1 MKKLINKI
9 IIILFILMTVANII
23 SITENHAATYSFGFT
38 GPTQANAGD
47 TLTYTISANG
57 LTGNVK
63 LSGSNVSLSASQTWV
78 ERNTVTITAKVTG
91 FPASV
96 TATPVEL
103 TDNDYEIVSLAPRTI
118 SITQKQT
125 EPPATNPD
133 TNNGGGQSQNSG
145 QQGSQGQS
153 GNQGQ
158 TSPSGQSSSTGQTSR
173 PSQSNSG
180 TQSSNKS
187 TGTQSKTQTSSQ
199 QGNNQSV
206 TLSSNNYL
214 KNIQVNIGTL
224 SPEFYRETFEYTV
237 DNIIEDDIEITAE
250 AEDEKAIVNG
260 TGTIALVGGENRIN
274 IEVVAENQQTRTY
287 TVIVNKLEDVTDS
300 EARLQTL
307 EIQTIDEDNMF
318 QDLDIGF
325 NKEILD
331 YETDVED
338 NITDLSVSATVDREG
353 IIVDVSG
360 DKNLKEGE
368 NIVTITLTESESKKT
383 TYTIKVNRKAK
394 EIVEIS
400 SNKVNSNQI
409 LAGVILSIL
418 TIGLI
423 IIAVTTHI
431 KITKNKTIKKMK

>member
-1 MKKLINKI
+1 MKKLFSKI
-9 IIILFILMTVANII
+9 ITICFALVLITNII
-23 SITENHAATYSFGFT
+23 NITENFAATYSFSFT
-38 GPTQANAGD
+38 GPTQASTGD

-118 SITQKQT
+118 NINQKQT
-125 EPPATNPD
+125 TPPVTQPEPS
-133 TNNGGGQSQNSG
+133 NGGEQSQNPG
-145 QQGSQGQS
+145 QTNNQGQTGTQGQTSSQGQGSNAGQPSNQGQS
-153 GNQGQ
+153 G
-158 TSPSGQSSSTGQTSR
+158 TR
-173 PSQSNSG
+173 
-180 TQSSNKS
+180 
-187 TGTQSKTQTSSQ
+187 TQTSNNNQKTTGSRTNTQ
-199 QGNNQSV
+199 TNNNQGSNNQSV

-214 KNIQVNIGTL
+214 KNLQVNVGTL

-237 DNIIEDDIEITAE
+237 DNIIEDDIEVTAE

-260 TGTIALVGGENRIN
+260 AGTIALAGGENRIK
-274 IEVVAENQQTRTY
+274 IDVVAENQQTRTY
-287 TVIVNKLEDVTDS
+287 TIIVNKNEEVTDS

-307 EIQTIDEDNMF
+307 EIQTINEDNMF
-318 QDLDIGF
+318 EDLDIGF
-325 NKEILD
+325 DKEVLD
-331 YETDVED
+331 YETTVED
-338 NITDLSVSATVDREG
+338 NVTDLSISATVDREG
-353 IIVDVSG
+353 IIIDVEG

-368 NIVTITLTESESKKT
+368 NIVTITLTENNETETKKT

-394 EIVEIS
+394 PIVEIS
-400 SNKVNSNQI
+400 SNGVSSNQI
-409 LAGVILSIL
+409 LAGAILSIL
-418 TIGLI
+418 AIGLI

-431 KITKNKTIKKMK
+431 KKHKK